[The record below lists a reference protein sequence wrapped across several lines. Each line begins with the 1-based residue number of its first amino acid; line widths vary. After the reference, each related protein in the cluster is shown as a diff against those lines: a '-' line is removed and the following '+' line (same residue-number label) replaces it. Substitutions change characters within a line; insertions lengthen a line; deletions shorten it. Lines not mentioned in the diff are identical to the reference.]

1 MKREWRFLVIDVDY
15 HPCDPGSTKWFCE
28 RTRYRKAD
36 LQAGRALRYEDP
48 SGLLAGIRLVAA
60 SDQGAVLE
68 YGGEQITLDAVHPTR
83 KLDETGRDY
92 TEFLLYVSIDWALVV
107 EETPDFFG
115 VFCSNDRIA
124 SLTQMDI
131 EALKA
136 SDAPCARYALGRWDA
151 YA

>member
-48 SGLLAGIRLVAA
+48 SGLLAE
-60 SDQGAVLE
+60 D
-68 YGGEQITLDAVHPTR
+68 DA
-83 KLDETGRDY
+83 RD
-92 TEFLLYVSIDWALVV
+92 D
-107 EETPDFFG
+107 D
-115 VFCSNDRIA
+115 
-124 SLTQMDI
+124 
-131 EALKA
+131 
-136 SDAPCARYALGRWDA
+136 GRWDA